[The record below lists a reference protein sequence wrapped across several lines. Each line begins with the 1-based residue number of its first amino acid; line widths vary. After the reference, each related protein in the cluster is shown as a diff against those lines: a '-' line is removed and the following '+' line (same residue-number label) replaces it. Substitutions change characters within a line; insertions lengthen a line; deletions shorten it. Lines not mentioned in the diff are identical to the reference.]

1 MSEKF
6 AYVKECYDLGFWKE
20 AQVKKAV
27 VKGWITSSEYERITG
42 NSHINE

>member
-6 AYVKECYDLGFWKE
+6 AYVKDCYAYGFWKE

-27 VKGWITSSEYERITG
+27 IKGWITAGEYERITG
-42 NSHINE
+42 KSYINE

>member
-6 AYVKECYDLGFWKE
+6 AYVKDCYAYGFWKE

-27 VKGWITSSEYERITG
+27 IKGWISADEFKAITG
-42 NSHINE
+42 NDYE